1 MRAHYRLIAAD
12 IADRILRDEFDPEAP
27 LPSEHTLAADYDVAR
42 GTIRHAL
49 TQLREQGVIDARP
62 GSRWRVRA
70 AEQSQDPGRLD
81 SFAQWA
87 RGRGLEPGGQVVAIN
102 DGVATVV
109 ERRRLR
115 AEPGERV
122 LHVTRLRSL
131 NGRDVMVERST
142 YPAWMAAIIRS
153 MPGWQSSVTAAMEGR
168 FGITIASAE
177 STIDA
182 VAATATDATLLS
194 VTEGMPL
201 LRVQR
206 LSADTE
212 GRPVELGDDR
222 YIGGTVAL
230 RVRSGPT
237 RRPRGQPA
245 PRPVRHS
252 TPNVPRKAS

>member
-12 IADRILRDEFDPEAP
+12 VADRILRDEFDPECP
-27 LPSEHTLAADYDVAR
+27 LPSEHALAADYGVAR

-49 TQLREQGVIDARP
+49 TQLREQGVVDARP

-87 RGRGLEPGGQVVAIN
+87 RARGLEPGGQVVAT
-102 DGVATVV
+102 DELPATVV

-115 AEPGERV
+115 AEPGDRV

-131 NGRDVMVERST
+131 DGRDVMVERST

-153 MPGWQSSVTAAMEGR
+153 MPDWQSSVAAAMEDR
-168 FGITIASAE
+168 FGVTIASAE

-182 VAATATDATLLS
+182 VAASTADAALLG
-194 VTEGMPL
+194 VAEGTPL

-206 LSADTE
+206 SSADAA

-222 YIGGTVAL
+222 YVGGTVAF
-230 RVRSGPT
+230 RVRSGET
-237 RRPRGQPA
+237 
-245 PRPVRHS
+245 H
-252 TPNVPRKAS
+252 